1 MADTPLLTRRTFLAT
16 GAAITA
22 GAVVP
27 RAILSSLSN
36 TTDVLEVTEHRLSL
50 RGLPSAFEGYRIA
63 QVSDVHLYDGYHP
76 ASVQTLAALE
86 KARPD
91 LIVVTGDMWDT
102 TAGIDAAANWLRE
115 MPAGVPRV
123 AILGNHEYAHLPAGI
138 RPESAYEKAGI
149 PLLVNESL
157 VLEHR
162 GARMALVGLDDLRH
176 GAPDPVRAAQAVPE
190 GVVECWLIHEPGT
203 LGRMI
208 WPEWDAVRFTL
219 LGHTHG
225 GQIRI
230 PGIPAV
236 RPSGSGGYLAGRYDV
251 AGTPAYVSR
260 GIGTSGPRLRVACPA
275 ELPVF
280 TLAAS

>member
-16 GAAITA
+16 GAAIAA
-22 GAVVP
+22 GATVP
-27 RAILSSLSN
+27 RALAASFSN
-36 TTDVLEVTEHRLSL
+36 TTDVLEVTEHRLAL

-91 LIVVTGDMWDT
+91 LILVTGDMWDT
-102 TAGIDAAANWLRE
+102 SQGIDAATNWLRE

-123 AILGNHEYAHLPAGI
+123 AILGNHEYAHLPAGV
-138 RPESAYEKAGI
+138 RPETAYEKAGI
-149 PLLVNESL
+149 PLLVNDSL

-162 GARMALVGLDDLRH
+162 GARLALVGLDDLRH
-176 GAPDPVRAAQAVPE
+176 GAPDPVRAARAVPE
-190 GVVECWLIHEPGT
+190 GVVECWLIHEPGM
-203 LGRMI
+203 LDRMT

-236 RPSGSGGYLAGRYDV
+236 RPSGSGEYLAGRYDV
-251 AGTPAYVSR
+251 AGMPAYVSR

-280 TLAAS
+280 TLAGN